1 MAATRRRDVVIR
13 GCCVP
18 SVSVVCRGVLFFA
31 SWHCLGSWVSF
42 LPRGAEWENGFVL
55 FCRELVLRQYVWR
68 WLASLHLA
76 QATILAT
83 RLALCFFVG
92 HLEGSFGSLGRC
104 SNKLVES
111 PVMWCFAFSRTR
123 PSFPFMFA
131 CSQTS
136 PATSS
141 PRVYGRD
148 SNFIVCP
155 VLTLCENSGSW
166 LALHLGAF
174 DRQACPT
181 CLATSLRPDTCVS
194 DDGVHQQ
201 RVSSAKDFEH
211 VVGVQC

>member
-1 MAATRRRDVVIR
+1 MLR
-13 GCCVP
+13 
-18 SVSVVCRGVLFFA
+18 FFA
-31 SWHCLGSWVSF
+31 Y
-42 LPRGAEWENGFVL
+42 E
-55 FCRELVLRQYVWR
+55 
-68 WLASLHLA
+68 
-76 QATILAT
+76 T
-83 RLALCFFVG
+83 
-92 HLEGSFGSLGRC
+92 
-104 SNKLVES
+104 
-111 PVMWCFAFSRTR
+111 
-123 PSFPFMFA
+123 SFPFMFA

-181 CLATSLRPDTCVS
+181 CLATSLQPDTCVS

-211 VVGVQC
+211 VVGVQCSSGRRSVKQHSSWHSRWALTDAVSSHVGLGASAVSPSSLVPQFLCWLSWS

>member
-1 MAATRRRDVVIR
+1 MIGT
-13 GCCVP
+13 P
-18 SVSVVCRGVLFFA
+18 SNLFF
-31 SWHCLGSWVSF
+31 F
-42 LPRGAEWENGFVL
+42 PRIFMYETL
-55 FCRELVLRQYVWR
+55 L
-68 WLASLHLA
+68 
-76 QATILAT
+76 
-83 RLALCFFVG
+83 
-92 HLEGSFGSLGRC
+92 
-104 SNKLVES
+104 
-111 PVMWCFAFSRTR
+111 
-123 PSFPFMFA
+123 PFMLVCF
-131 CSQTS
+131 QTS

-181 CLATSLRPDTCVS
+181 CLATSLQPDTCVS

-211 VVGVQC
+211 VVGVQCSSGRRSVKQHSSWHSRWALTDAVSSHVGLGASAVSPSSLVPQFLCGL

>member
-1 MAATRRRDVVIR
+1 M
-13 GCCVP
+13 P
-18 SVSVVCRGVLFFA
+18 
-31 SWHCLGSWVSF
+31 LGIVWDHGF
-42 LPRGAEWENGFVL
+42 LPSREVLSGRNGFVV
-55 FCRELVLRQYVWR
+55 FCRELVLRQYVCC

-83 RLALCFFVG
+83 RLALCFFFVG
-92 HLEGSFGSLGRC
+92 HLEGSFGRLGRC

-111 PVMWCFAFSRTR
+111 PDNVVFCDFSRTR

-141 PRVYGRD
+141 WRVYGRD